1 MGNVQQLSADRGE
14 AEAEHAVQAV
24 FSEGLVEISLNRPA
38 RKNSLRMG
46 DMARLRDLLA
56 ELPEGEARCVLIRGT
71 GGAFCAGRDLAEID
85 RETEDAQA
93 SLEKTIHPLCQ
104 TLRDLPMPTIAA
116 VEGPCLGLG
125 FGLAMAC
132 DIVIAG
138 HESQIGSPFSKIGL
152 VTDCGGHH
160 ALVARVG
167 RHRAAE
173 VIFLGRLLDGREA
186 AEWGLVNRT
195 VGNARLLREAR
206 AMARRIADGPTGA
219 FAISKA
225 ILLAREAG
233 YAETLHAEAEAQGI
247 AFSGAEA
254 REGLAAFTAKRPPD
268 FRGLGAPARTTRSD
282 PTDGR
287 TE

>member
-1 MGNVQQLSADRGE
+1 MADVQQLSADRGE
-14 AEAEHAVQAV
+14 ADAERAVRAA
-24 FSEGLVEISLNRPA
+24 FREGLVEITLDRPA

-46 DMARLRDLLA
+46 DMTRLHDLLA
-56 ELPEGEARCVLIRGT
+56 DLPGGDARSVLIRGA

-85 RETEDAQA
+85 RETEDARA
-93 SLEKTIHPLCQ
+93 SLEETIHPLCQ
-104 TLRDLPMPTIAA
+104 TLRDLPIPTVAA

-173 VIFLGRLLDGREA
+173 VIFLGRLLDGRTA
-186 AEWGLVNRT
+186 AQWGLVNRT
-195 VGNARLLREAR
+195 VGNAHLLQEAR
-206 AMARRIADGPTGA
+206 AMARRIADGPAGA

-233 YAETLHAEAEAQGI
+233 YADTLRAEAEAQGV

-254 REGLAAFTAKRPPD
+254 REGLAAFEAKRKPD
-268 FRGLGAPARTTRSD
+268 FRGLEAPPRTIRSD
-282 PTDGR
+282 PRDGR
-287 TE
+287 TG